1 MTRRIRS
8 ACITGLGLAVVA
20 ASMVVAV
27 AVAARACARCME
39 LEWLAT
45 TRGGMSLFA
54 IAMAGLVAV
63 VLAFSL
69 IRAGAARLYVLIRR
83 GGRPGDGPGGTS
95 PPGSIE

>member
-27 AVAARACARCME
+27 LLLRALAPGVWSWVARNDK
-39 LEWLAT
+39 
-45 TRGGMSLFA
+45 RGDVLFA
-54 IAMAGLVAV
+54 IAMAGLVVV

-69 IRAGAARLYVLIRR
+69 IRAGAARLHVLIRR